1 MEHLIASFV
10 EGRIRLR
17 HALLKDTSLV
27 AQLNEFLQNLDGV
40 TSLESN
46 PRTGSILVHYDANIL
61 DIETLEGLLQQADA
75 LFGLGQ
81 PEAAQASTR
90 CCCLQSA
97 FSSLEKVPN
106 HKQYKRLMGALIPA
120 TLAFILLPSLK
131 NSRYHGIAGGL
142 FVALSLGHMW
152 RKRKAL

>member
-17 HALLKDTSLV
+17 HAFLKEAALA

-40 TSLESN
+40 TSTELN
-46 PRTGSILVHYDANIL
+46 TRTGSLLVHYDADIL
-61 DIETLEGLLQQADA
+61 DMDTLEGLLQQANV
-75 LFGLGQ
+75 LFGLET
-81 PEAAQASTR
+81 PTDEQATSV
-90 CCCLQSA
+90 CCLESA
-97 FSSLEKVPN
+97 LSTLTKLPN
-106 HKQYKRLMGALIPA
+106 NKQYKRLMGSLIPV
-120 TLAFILLPSLK
+120 TLAFIFVPALK
-131 NSRYHGIAGGL
+131 SSRYHGIAGGL